1 MPRSMATGSDHLCS
15 RSLDCH
21 GFANYNTRGI
31 LAADVRAAF
40 ATDYTR
46 EGQRVSSNQSISSRD
61 AYAAK
66 RRGIRAVVCMS
77 ELVPGNKVEGVRDLG
92 AEVRIVG
99 KSQDVTEV
107 EADRLIAAEGG

>member
-1 MPRSMATGSDHLCS
+1 MASQI
-15 RSLDCH
+15 
-21 GFANYNTRGI
+21 YNTRGI

-66 RRGIRAVVCMS
+66 RRGIRRRRLHV
-77 ELVPGNKVEGVRDLG
+77 G
-92 AEVRIVG
+92 AG
-99 KSQDVTEV
+99 AWT
-107 EADRLIAAEGG
+107 